1 MAKKTIKRSRR
12 LYNKMDKRK
21 RKTKRKMR
29 KKRRTNKLNKKGGAA
44 AVNFVKKHM
53 HGFKKPEDYP
63 NLKFAYQVYKRDK
76 GDITERLDRE
86 EGVYNPQIG
95 RLRKDPLLTFSEAEA
110 YRGAGWTVG
119 KAYHW
124 DTGKSEGSRSSRV
137 SRVHPEPPEPPA
149 HP

>member
-63 NLKFAYQVYKRDK
+63 NLKFAYQVYIRN
-76 GDITERLDRE
+76 GDGTITRRLDRNLE
-86 EGVYNPQIG
+86 EYNPQDG
-95 RLRKDPLLTFSEAEA
+95 QLRKDPLLTYYEAGKR
-110 YRGAGWTVG
+110 RGAGWTVDQ
-119 KAYHW
+119 AYHW
-124 DTGKSEGSRSSRV
+124 DIGQSEGSRSSRV
-137 SRVHPEPPEPPA
+137 SRVHPEPHANP
-149 HP
+149 